1 MAQKAE
7 KCHLFASLEH
17 ITNGERQFL
26 LPVQKRMCADGY
38 SRGSVNFYK
47 VLFIVARDT

>member
-26 LPVQKRMCADGY
+26 LLVQKRVCADGY
-38 SRGSVNFYK
+38 VRGSVNYFK
-47 VLFIVARDT
+47 VSFIVARDS